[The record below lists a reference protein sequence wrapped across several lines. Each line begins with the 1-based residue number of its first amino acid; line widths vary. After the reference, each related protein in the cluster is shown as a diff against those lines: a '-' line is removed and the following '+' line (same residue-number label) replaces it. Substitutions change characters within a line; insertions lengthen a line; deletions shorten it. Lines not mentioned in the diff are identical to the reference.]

1 MSGMPGLTESVRALI
16 NGLADDDWAFVARKL
31 QDSPTSVAAMKAVLA
46 EYGRTLVFA
55 PDDLEEYLD
64 VIETGDGTLDVRAPL
79 WTAEEG
85 RSDLELRLTASE
97 LITDIWKLRVD
108 DILVA

>member
-16 NGLADDDWAFVARKL
+16 NGLADADWAFVARKT
-31 QDSPTSVAAMKAVLA
+31 QDSPMSVAAMKAVLA

-55 PDDLEEYLD
+55 PDDLEKYLD
-64 VIETGDGTLDVRAPL
+64 IIETGDGTLDVRAPL

-85 RSDLELRLTASE
+85 RSTLNCSSR
-97 LITDIWKLRVD
+97 RVN
-108 DILVA
+108 